1 MIAMHLLAR
10 RPWLRW
16 LLAAVALL
24 VVLIAWRWQR
34 GDDAPRYR
42 TSAVDRGTIALVIS
56 ATGNL
61 KARSTVDVGT
71 QVSGQVQSVSVDF
84 NDPVRKDQI
93 IATID
98 PANFHSRLTQAEAD
112 LTSAHAN
119 LVAARANLGEAT
131 ATLRNLDAD
140 FTRKQQVFE
149 RQLISRSDFDA
160 ALAARDQA
168 RARLESAKAGIAVA
182 QSQVAQREAAVENAR
197 LDVEHSIIRSPV
209 DGVILSRTIE
219 PGQTVAASFQTP
231 VLFSIAEDLRQMQ
244 LDLSIDEA
252 DVGQVRE
259 GLPVRFTVDAFP
271 GRDYQGVV
279 RQVRLAATNTANVIT
294 YPVVV
299 AVDNPDG
306 SLLPGMTANAE
317 VQVSFREGVLRVA
330 NAALR
335 FRPSDFKEPVAAAA
349 GERGSAAA
357 PGTAQGQQRGARPGG
372 NPLAQ
377 WDELAERLQ
386 LSEAQRTQMRAA
398 ITAAFQGQR
407 GSGGATQ
414 DSDEQRRKRMAQA
427 LRTALQPLRAQ
438 LSPAQQQV
446 LDTELALQASARRAN
461 VWLLRN
467 GKAQQVPLR
476 VGLSDSNFTELL
488 GGLDAGAELIVGEQ
502 QAAP

>member
-1 MIAMHLLAR
+1 MIGSNLLAR
-10 RPWLRW
+10 HSWLRW
-16 LLAAVALL
+16 LLAVAALL
-24 VVLIAWRWQR
+24 ILLIVWRWQR
-34 GDDAPRYR
+34 DGAAPRYR
-42 TSAVDRGTIALVIS
+42 TSAVDRGSIALVIS

-71 QVSGQVQSVSVDF
+71 QVSGQVQTVSVDF

-119 LVAARANLGEAT
+119 LVAAQANLGEAT

-168 RARLESAKAGIAVA
+168 RARLESAKAGIKVA
-182 QSQVAQREAAVENAR
+182 QSQVAQREAAVVNAR

-317 VQVSFREGVLRVA
+317 VQVSRRDDVLRVA

-335 FRPSDFKEPVAAAA
+335 YRPVGYQAPTPGEGAERPGAA
-349 GERGSAAA
+349 GAGRA
-357 PGTAQGQQRGARPGG
+357 GG
-372 NPLAQ
+372 NPMAS

-386 LSEAQRTQMRAA
+386 LSDAQHEQMRAA
-398 ITAAFQGQR
+398 LSAALQGLRAQN
-407 GSGGATQ
+407 GGAAP
-414 DSDEQRRKRMAQA
+414 SEEQRRKRFAQA
-427 LRTALQPLRAQ
+427 ISAALQPLRAQ
-438 LSPAQQQV
+438 LSAPQQAA
-446 LDTELALQASARRAN
+446 LDAELTLQANARRVA
-461 VWLLRN
+461 VWVLRG
-467 GKAQQVPLR
+467 GKPQQVPVR
-476 VGLSDSNFTELL
+476 VGLADSSTSEVL
-488 GGLDAGAELIVGEQ
+488 GGLEAGTEVIVGEP
-502 QAAP
+502 ATP

>member
-1 MIAMHLLAR
+1 MIGTNLLAR
-10 RPWLRW
+10 HSWLRW

-24 VVLIAWRWQR
+24 IVLIVWRWQR
-34 GDDAPRYR
+34 DGDTTRYR
-42 TSAVDRGTIALVIS
+42 TSAVDRGSIALVIS

-61 KARSTVDVGT
+61 KALSTVDVGT
-71 QVSGQVQSVSVDF
+71 QVSGQVQSVTVDF
-84 NDPVRKDQI
+84 NDPVRQDQV

-98 PANFHSRLTQAEAD
+98 PANFQARLTQAEAD
-112 LTSAHAN
+112 LSSAQANLSAAHAG
-119 LVAARANLGEAT
+119 LGEAE
-131 ATLRNLDAD
+131 ATLRNLEAE
-140 FTRKQQVFE
+140 FGRKRQVFE
-149 RQLISRSDFDA
+149 RQLISRSEYDA

-168 RARLESAKAGIAVA
+168 GARLASAQAGIKVA
-182 QSQVAQREAAVENAR
+182 QAQMAQRQAAVENAR
-197 LDVEHSIIRSPV
+197 LDLQHTTIRSPV

-317 VQVSFREGVLRVA
+317 VQVSRRDDVLRVA

-335 FRPSDFKEPVAAAA
+335 YRPAGYQAPTP
-349 GERGSAAA
+349 GER
-357 PGTAQGQQRGARPGG
+357 TARPGATGAGRTGG
-372 NPLAQ
+372 NPMAS

-386 LSEAQRTQMRAA
+386 LSDAQHEQMRAA
-398 ITAAFQGQR
+398 LSAALQGLR
-407 GSGGATQ
+407 GQNGGAAP
-414 DSDEQRRKRMAQA
+414 SEEQRRKRFAQA
-427 LRTALQPLRAQ
+427 IAAALQPLRVQ
-438 LSPAQQQV
+438 LSAPQQAA
-446 LDTELALQASARRAN
+446 LDAELALQANARRVA
-461 VWLLRN
+461 VWVLRD
-467 GKAQQVPLR
+467 GKPQQVSVR
-476 VGLSDSNFTELL
+476 VGLADSSTSEVL
-488 GGLDAGAELIVGEQ
+488 GGLEAGTEVIVGET
-502 QAAP
+502 ATP